1 MKLLIALLL
10 TALPVLSAADTF
22 LIENGQPRA
31 EIIIAE
37 KPARMTKLAAKE
49 LQTYL
54 EKISGAKL
62 EVRTTPTAGKAHI
75 FLGKSSHTEALKLA
89 TNGLENGA
97 FRMASGADWLALV
110 GPDDDFVPIE
120 PWGRMRSTAEQARVN
135 GEFDTITGDTFWNNF
150 SGLYMRYHQKLDV
163 WDYDD
168 AGTLN
173 AVYAFLRGLGVRWFA
188 PGELGEVV
196 PRQAT
201 IVLPGVNKTVKP
213 DFGMR
218 RFMFYT
224 DHTGI
229 GEKAIWTLR
238 LGLNQGH
245 KIGGITQICHGMKFV
260 LMRDEMKRTHPEM
273 YLLTGGKRDTT
284 TKGAGYPD
292 LNSPLFFEQQLKYSR
307 VMFDHYREPMISLDL
322 VDGYGGLTSDDPK
335 WRAQLTPERGW
346 AGTMSDQVWGY
357 INRVALELYKSHPD
371 RLVSGLA
378 YSAYKMPPASIEKL
392 SPNLVLIETRQRQSF
407 WDGAKRSE
415 HHTMREAWMKKL
427 SSGKYLTWDYT
438 INARSEQAGRP
449 VFYTKQIARDLR
461 ELKGHTLGEMI
472 EIYDHPAG
480 KEASFGYDPFALEH
494 LNLYVTAQLWWD
506 AEQNLD
512 ALLAD
517 YFTSYYGPAAK
528 PMQAFA
534 EFSEANWMHMGQ
546 DGAKIGE
553 AFTLLAAAQAAAD
566 PQSPPG
572 RRIQKIA
579 DLMKPLRTL
588 EQQLSRKHDTTL
600 DYRVLETHQTGGKPL
615 REKAFDGHV
624 LKGYWTDVRSVQ
636 LVKLTPEAPQPKTS
650 TKFQIQ
656 REGSILHL
664 GIVCQE
670 PDMPGI
676 NIATTTPDDPRLL
689 AGDHI
694 TLLIETASNSYY
706 EIAINPAGTVLEID
720 HGKDGK
726 GVQWTSGAQFA
737 VHRGDKEW
745 SLEMRLPIT
754 GEGSRMIDPLKGID
768 GAMPKDLFPWHVNVC
783 RQRVRGSS
791 IERTAFSATGK
802 DDFYVP
808 EKFAKLW
815 GKGK

>member
-1 MKLLIALLL
+1 
-10 TALPVLSAADTF
+10 
-22 LIENGQPRA
+22 
-31 EIIIAE
+31 
-37 KPARMTKLAAKE
+37 
-49 LQTYL
+49 
-54 EKISGAKL
+54 
-62 EVRTTPTAGKAHI
+62 
-75 FLGKSSHTEALKLA
+75 
-89 TNGLENGA
+89 
-97 FRMASGADWLALV
+97 
-110 GPDDDFVPIE
+110 
-120 PWGRMRSTAEQARVN
+120 
-135 GEFDTITGDTFWNNF
+135 
-150 SGLYMRYHQKLDV
+150 
-163 WDYDD
+163 
-168 AGTLN
+168 
-173 AVYAFLRGLGVRWFA
+173 
-188 PGELGEVV
+188 
-196 PRQAT
+196 
-201 IVLPGVNKTVKP
+201 
-213 DFGMR
+213 
-218 RFMFYT
+218 
-224 DHTGI
+224 
-229 GEKAIWTLR
+229 
-238 LGLNQGH
+238 
-245 KIGGITQICHGMKFV
+245 
-260 LMRDEMKRTHPEM
+260 
-273 YLLTGGKRDTT
+273 
-284 TKGAGYPD
+284 
-292 LNSPLFFEQQLKYSR
+292 
-307 VMFDHYREPMISLDL
+307 
-322 VDGYGGLTSDDPK
+322 
-335 WRAQLTPERGW
+335 
-346 AGTMSDQVWGY
+346 
-357 INRVALELYKSHPD
+357 
-371 RLVSGLA
+371 
-378 YSAYKMPPASIEKL
+378 
-392 SPNLVLIETRQRQSF
+392 
-407 WDGAKRSE
+407 
-415 HHTMREAWMKKL
+415 MKKL

-528 PMQAFA
+528 PMKAFA

-600 DYRVLETHQTGGKPL
+600 DYRVLETQQTGGKPL
-615 REKAFDGHV
+615 REKAFDGQV